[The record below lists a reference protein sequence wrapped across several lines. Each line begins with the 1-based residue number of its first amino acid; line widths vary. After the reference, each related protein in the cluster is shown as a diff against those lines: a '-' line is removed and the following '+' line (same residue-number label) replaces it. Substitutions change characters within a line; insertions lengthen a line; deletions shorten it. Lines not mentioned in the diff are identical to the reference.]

1 MFEVWDW
8 SWFLMVADPWYIFPD
23 LLCPIYSPEGKP
35 VLQYG
40 LPAVAASL
48 LATYD
53 NCELLGSLEGGHT
66 GWQTWLQSFGK
77 SMKRKVSSYL

>member
-1 MFEVWDW
+1 
-8 SWFLMVADPWYIFPD
+8 MVAVPRYIFPD

-35 VLQYG
+35 VLQDG
-40 LPAVAASL
+40 LAEVAASL

-53 NCELLGSLEGGHT
+53 TGELLGALEGGHT
-66 GWQTWLQSFGK
+66 GWQTWVKSFGK